1 MHEPFFLRGT
11 LLYSSSPD
19 TIEILDDGW
28 LLCRDGRAAGVFR
41 SKPERFANLDVFDY
55 TGKLIIPGMTD
66 LHVHA
71 PQFSFR
77 GLGMDLELL
86 DWLNTYTFPEE
97 SKYEDL
103 SYAETAY
110 ESFVSRLARSTTTRA
125 CIFATLHLPATLL
138 LMQKLEDAGLSTY
151 VGKVNM
157 NRNCPGYL
165 REISTN
171 QAIRDTERWVMQS
184 RERFSHTKP
193 ILTPRFIP
201 SCTDDL
207 MYALSRLRAK
217 YDLPVQSHLS
227 ENYSEIAWIREL
239 CPRSK
244 NYGDAYEQF
253 GMFGGGYPCIMAHCV
268 HSNEDEQAL
277 MKKNGVFIAHSPE
290 SNMNLASGVAPI
302 NKFLDNGLLARL
314 NNVVGTK
321 HFKRVT
327 YTQAIELLQ
336 KSGRKFDYPVFWGC
350 DLSTEHERYITEEV
364 FGCPVFVTDYPK
376 EIKSFYMKQ
385 NPDGKT
391 VAAVDLLV
399 PGIGEII
406 GGSQRENDA
415 EKLTARMKELG
426 MDIDAYQ
433 WYIDLRRFGGVEHSG
448 FGLGFERLLMYIT
461 GVANIRDILPF
472 PRTTGS
478 CDL

>member
-1 MHEPFFLRGT
+1 MMRRFVYETRRFERGSIMHEPFFLRGT

-171 QAIRDTERWVMQS
+171 QAIRDTERWVVQS

-227 ENYSEIAWIREL
+227 ENYGEIEWVKEL

-244 NYGDAYEQF
+244 FYGDAYDQF

-268 HSNEDEQAL
+268 HSNDAEQEL
-277 MKKNGVFIAHSPE
+277 MLRRGVYIAHSPE
-290 SNMNLASGVAPI
+290 SNMNLASGVAPVNQFI
-302 NKFLDNGLLARL
+302 DRGLHVGLATDIAGGSHESMLRAMMHAIQASKLRWRLLDQSVKPLSFERALYLATMGGGQFFGKVGSFLDGYELDAVVLDDAGLEHPQPLSARARL
-314 NNVVGTK
+314 ERMVYLADERNIAAKFV
-321 HFKRVT
+321 
-327 YTQAIELLQ
+327 
-336 KSGRKFDYPVFWGC
+336 SGRK
-350 DLSTEHERYITEEV
+350 
-364 FGCPVFVTDYPK
+364 
-376 EIKSFYMKQ
+376 
-385 NPDGKT
+385 
-391 VAAVDLLV
+391 
-399 PGIGEII
+399 
-406 GGSQRENDA
+406 
-415 EKLTARMKELG
+415 
-426 MDIDAYQ
+426 
-433 WYIDLRRFGGVEHSG
+433 
-448 FGLGFERLLMYIT
+448 
-461 GVANIRDILPF
+461 IL
-472 PRTTGS
+472 
-478 CDL
+478 

>member
-171 QAIRDTERWVMQS
+171 QAIRDTERWVVQS

-201 SCTDDL
+201 SWPDEI
-207 MYALSRLRAK
+207 MYALSRQRATQALRGRR
-217 YDLPVQSHLS
+217 PVAAHDG
-227 ENYSEIAWIREL
+227 ENLGEIEWVKEL

-244 NYGDAYEQF
+244 FYGDAYDQF

-268 HSNEDEQAL
+268 HSNDAEQEL
-277 MKKNGVFIAHSPE
+277 MLRRGVYIAHSPE
-290 SNMNLASGVAPI
+290 SNMNLASGVAPVNQFI
-302 NKFLDNGLLARL
+302 DRGLHVGLATDVAGGSHESMLRAMMHAIQASKLRWRLLDQNVKPLSFERAFYLATMGGGQFFGKVGSFLDGYELDAVVLDDAGLEHPQPLSARARL
-314 NNVVGTK
+314 ERMVYLADERNIAAKFV
-321 HFKRVT
+321 
-327 YTQAIELLQ
+327 
-336 KSGRKFDYPVFWGC
+336 SGRK
-350 DLSTEHERYITEEV
+350 
-364 FGCPVFVTDYPK
+364 
-376 EIKSFYMKQ
+376 
-385 NPDGKT
+385 
-391 VAAVDLLV
+391 
-399 PGIGEII
+399 
-406 GGSQRENDA
+406 
-415 EKLTARMKELG
+415 
-426 MDIDAYQ
+426 
-433 WYIDLRRFGGVEHSG
+433 
-448 FGLGFERLLMYIT
+448 
-461 GVANIRDILPF
+461 IL
-472 PRTTGS
+472 
-478 CDL
+478 